1 MTVGEKGQ
9 KGRRPLRGENAKL
22 LWSKN
27 PEVPGFSGRKVVE
40 RQETRGETWRE
51 IL

>member
-22 LWSKN
+22 FWSED
-27 PEVPGFSGRKVVE
+27 PEVPFLSDRKVV
-40 RQETRGETWRE
+40 
-51 IL
+51 